1 MAQERTA
8 SRRPALEPDDL
19 LRAAARLYYIDNLPE
34 REVAA
39 VIGGSHSRV
48 SRLLRRA
55 RERGV
60 VRITVEEYNPRRPDL
75 EERLTRRYGLEHAVV
90 LRTPSGRATDQV
102 RRAIGY
108 FAAPHVARWVRPR
121 DVVGVAGG
129 RTLAELIRFLTPG
142 TELPGVSV
150 VQLMGNI
157 GASVAPTDAVELS
170 RLLAERLRG
179 TLFTVNAP
187 AFVPDRA
194 SRDVF
199 LRHQHVRAVWRLF
212 DRMRVALVGIGTLA
226 DSLFI
231 ERGVLT
237 ARDLAGLA
245 ARGAVGEICGRFF
258 DSDGRECVT
267 AYRSRVVSV
276 ALDVLRRRPL
286 VVGVTN
292 GRDRATAVRAAL
304 EGRILKALVI
314 DEEGAAE
321 VLDGPRPHT
330 RIAAALD
337 GSRPKARTVE
347 AASAGGQPR
356 RRTGTA

>member
-1 MAQERTA
+1 MARERTA
-8 SRRPALEPDDL
+8 SRGPAREPDDL
-19 LRAAARLYYIDNLPE
+19 PRAVARLYYIDDLPE

-39 VIGGSHSRV
+39 VIGGSRSRV

-55 RERGV
+55 RELGV
-60 VRITVEEYNPRRPDL
+60 VRITVDEYDPRRPDL

-90 LRTPSGRATDQV
+90 VKTMSGQTADQV

-108 FAAPHVARWVRPR
+108 FAAPHVARWIRPG

-129 RTLAELIRFLTPG
+129 RTLAELVRFLTSG
-142 TELPGVSV
+142 AGLPGVSI

-237 ARDLAGLA
+237 ARDLTGLA

-258 DSDGRECVT
+258 DIAGRECET

-292 GRDRATAVRAAL
+292 GRDRAAAVRAAL

-314 DEEGAAE
+314 DEDGAAA
-321 VLDGPRPHT
+321 VLDGGGPQA
-330 RIAAALD
+330 RIAVALD
-337 GSRPKARTVE
+337 DRRPRTRAAAAGSADRR
-347 AASAGGQPR
+347 PR